1 MNFNVSS
8 KARLIGNLNQSAR
21 VSYGPALFEFST
33 PESITPAG
41 ETKVILT
48 PKDSTTNDGEQITL
62 EYQRRIVNGTH
73 RVVDLS
79 EQTLA
84 ALVESI
90 ENATR
95 VEFEPNCWCLIER
108 DAQHLLVIDDY
119 VVSAEIVLEV
129 LPDEKL

>member
-21 VSYGPALFEFST
+21 VSYGPALFEFSM
-33 PESITPAG
+33 PESISSSG

-48 PKDSTTNDGEQITL
+48 PKDNTTNDGETITL
-62 EYQRRIVNGTH
+62 EYQRRLVNGTH
-73 RVVDLS
+73 RVADLS
-79 EQTLA
+79 DQTLA
-84 ALVESI
+84 SLIESI

-95 VEFEPNCWCLIER
+95 VELEPGCWCLVER
-108 DAQHLLVIDDY
+108 DAQHLLIIDDY